1 MPACNFG
8 GPAVLVFET
17 LTANQVATGTIAF
30 ANSVRCPCPVRLPRR
45 GGHRQAPSLA
55 LAGALLL
62 GVGLRRRAARW
73 LSLTL
78 LAAATLAGLAAIGAC
93 GGNSSVVT
101 PGTYAYTIMAKD
113 MNSSLTVNASINV
126 TVP

>member
-1 MPACNFG
+1 
-8 GPAVLVFET
+8 
-17 LTANQVATGTIAF
+17 
-30 ANSVRCPCPVRLPRR
+30 
-45 GGHRQAPSLA
+45 
-55 LAGALLL
+55 L